1 MRIRPYVPKGRGGW
15 DGAFAICAGP
25 FPLIGGLLEKPFRT
39 AEEQVDIL
47 ESRGLKITDRD
58 DAVRTLLSWNYY
70 TLVNGYKDMFLDPV
84 KSREANDDRYIR
96 GAYFEQL
103 KLAYALDRGFRSVTM
118 DVLMQA
124 ESVMKTSLIHAFCQ
138 KYGGG
143 DSYLEEGW
151 ECGVDFYRGP
161 KEHYVSNL
169 SRLKNTLNKL
179 RGNSRHKDYI
189 QHYIDEYSNVP
200 LWVLAPCLNFGDIA
214 MLFDFQGD
222 AVQNLACANVA
233 KAGGKGQISPRKMR
247 EVYQIMTP
255 FRNIC
260 AHNERVFC
268 AKVGP
273 RGQYRMKDLF
283 YALGIVLPDKDVY
296 LYAQKIR
303 YYITVIED
311 EDFLS
316 KVLAGMNMSYE
327 EIDELASKEK

>member
-1 MRIRPYVPKGRGGW
+1 M
-15 DGAFAICAGP
+15 D
-25 FPLIGGLLEKPFRT
+25 KPFRS

-47 ESRGLKITDRD
+47 ESRGLKIADRE

-70 TLVNGYKDMFLDPV
+70 TLVNGYKDMFLDPA
-84 KSREANDDRYIR
+84 KSREAHDDRYIE

-103 KLAYALDRGFRSVTM
+103 KLAYALDRGFRSATM

-124 ESVMKTSLIHAFCQ
+124 ESVMKTSLVHAFCQ

-151 ECGVDFYRGP
+151 ECGEDFYRGR
-161 KEHYVSNL
+161 KEDYVSNL
-169 SRLKNTLNKL
+169 SRLKNTLKNV
-179 RGNSRHKDYI
+179 RRNSRHKDYI
-189 QHYIDEYSNVP
+189 QHYIDDYGNVP

-214 MLFDFQGD
+214 MFFDFQND

-233 KAGGKGQISPRKMR
+233 KASGKGPISPRKMR
-247 EVYQIMTP
+247 GAYQILTP

-283 YALGIVLPDKDVY
+283 YALGIVLPEKAVSA
-296 LYAQKIR
+296 YARKIR
-303 YYITVIED
+303 YYVNVVKD
-311 EDFLS
+311 EEFLG
-316 KVLAGMNMSYE
+316 KVLSGMNMSYE
-327 EIDELASKEK
+327 EIDELASQE